1 MAVTP
6 KGQKSTLNP
15 VFHIRILLYKS
26 GSSLKSWM
34 LFFTQPKILNNT
46 VGAIV
51 LTTAELLLKKWLI
64 GKNSTAVSC
73 LKKPKW
79 KEVPMLFCSSKIITL
94 LGNYFLSTLIRI
106 YIQNTDPDN
115 RRI

>member
-1 MAVTP
+1 
-6 KGQKSTLNP
+6 
-15 VFHIRILLYKS
+15 
-26 GSSLKSWM
+26 M

-51 LTTAELLLKKWLI
+51 LTTAELYWKSGWLER
-64 GKNSTAVSC
+64 TAQQFHVWRSQNE
-73 LKKPKW
+73 